1 MAKAKKKTK
10 MSYDEATRLVK
21 DYLIYFGNKHAD
33 HSDIDCAGGY
43 AFKLGCAE
51 AMLAALLSEQMT
63 PTMYAEVLRKRM
75 AEGT

>member
-1 MAKAKKKTK
+1 MTKAKKTK
-10 MSYDEATRLVK
+10 ISYDEATRLVRN
-21 DYLIYFGNKHAD
+21 YLIYFGNKHAD
-33 HSDIDCAGGY
+33 HSANDYAGGY

-51 AMLAALLSEQMT
+51 TMLACLLSEQMT